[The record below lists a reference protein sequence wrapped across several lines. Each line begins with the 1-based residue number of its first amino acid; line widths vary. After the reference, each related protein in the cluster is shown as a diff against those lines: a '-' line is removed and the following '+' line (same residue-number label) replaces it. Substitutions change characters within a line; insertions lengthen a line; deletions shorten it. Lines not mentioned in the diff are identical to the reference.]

1 MKDSTI
7 TKLCFA
13 LFLIGILML
22 IVITSTLETP
32 KTAIIQKINSN
43 TKVLNITIEMNNKPY
58 TVFTFQKSPLS
69 IREGDYIQIEGTIA
83 NSLITPKKIS
93 KLTISTK

>member
-7 TKLCFA
+7 TKLCFT
-13 LFLIGILML
+13 LFLIGILAL
-22 IVITSTLETP
+22 ILVTSTLETP

-43 TKVLNITIEMNNKPY
+43 TKALNITIKMDNKSY
-58 TVFTFQKSPLS
+58 TVFTFQKSPLP
-69 IREGDYIQIEGTIA
+69 IKEGDYIQIEGTID
-83 NSLITPKKIS
+83 NSVIIPKKIS

>member
-1 MKDSTI
+1 MKDFTLI
-7 TKLCFA
+7 KICFTV
-13 LFLIGILML
+13 FLIGIVAL
-22 IVITSTLETP
+22 IAVTSTLETP

-43 TKVLNITIEMNNKPY
+43 AKVLNISIEMDNKLY

-69 IREGDYIQIEGTIA
+69 IKEGDYIQIEGTID
-83 NSLITPKKIS
+83 NSLITPKRIS